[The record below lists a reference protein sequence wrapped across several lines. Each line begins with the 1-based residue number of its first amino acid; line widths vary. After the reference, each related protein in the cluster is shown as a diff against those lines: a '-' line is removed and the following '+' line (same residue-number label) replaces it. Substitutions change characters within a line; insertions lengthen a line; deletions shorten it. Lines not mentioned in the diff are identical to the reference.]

1 MHLVPARQVR
11 HLLKKMQNKSR
22 CPLREEN
29 VCLGKKKSSRS
40 PVLEFFRKEII
51 TIHSRLS
58 FKSLHTQKQHDS
70 NPVPS
75 LAAADNLPADHKQT
89 KPGSQGRKSGSTTSS
104 ITVGLLRKL
113 IRVEPAPK
121 ATGKTT
127 VLWPDTSVWKSW
139 QHFFLP
145 AEFQITGD

>member
-1 MHLVPARQVR
+1 MSSERR
-11 HLLKKMQNKSR
+11 KSVFR
-22 CPLREEN
+22 K
-29 VCLGKKKSSRS
+29 KKKSSKS

-58 FKSLHTQKQHDS
+58 FKSLHTQNQHDS

-113 IRVEPAPK
+113 RVEPAPK